1 MYIIKLEDKY
11 LSEVFNLFNKIINRG
26 DFLYEKLNIN
36 QFRMKFL
43 EFILIYDI
51 YFFVVVEN
59 D

>member
-36 QFRMKFL
+36 
-43 EFILIYDI
+43 
-51 YFFVVVEN
+51 
-59 D
+59 